1 MTMGSLSI
9 LAGGTGRLVGREGGW
24 KEGAFTRFSFR
35 GGVAIQKKVCD
46 SFQNAVKLEMS
57 LLR

>member
-9 LAGGTGRLVGREGGW
+9 LAGGTGRLVGREEGW

-35 GGVAIQKKVCD
+35 GGVAIQKKVCV
-46 SFQNAVKLEMS
+46 SFENDVKLEMS
-57 LLR
+57 